1 MKFLAF
7 IVLWGVLV
15 TGAPGQPRLPAARPA
30 TSGRFL
36 AAMPGAAP
44 HSGGSHEALALTGGA
59 NQIAVEMMGPYGNV
73 LPNLADG
80 NPFIVVTWRSRVGG
94 APRVQSEH
102 GFKARPASGEHV
114 MFVWPAA

>member
-15 TGAPGQPRLPAARPA
+15 TGAPGQPRLSAVKPSA
-30 TSGRFL
+30 SGRFL
-36 AAMPGAAP
+36 AATAGALP
-44 HSGGSHEALALTGGA
+44 RSGGYHQALATTGGP
-59 NQIAVEMMGPYGNV
+59 NQTAVKVMGPYGNV